1 MFSTMVSFFKASLVV
16 LVTALYCSTSQAK
29 SSIASAK
36 CVQFGF
42 KVGTQDY
49 AVCVREYDKSSGGT
63 LTKSSTPKPSSAP
76 LVLPLT
82 NGSQQGRESAEVTPI
97 QREDKFWDD
106 AVAIG
111 NSDAFDAYLSKYP
124 SGQYAGLARAHLA
137 RLKISAAGGQSATPP
152 PSANSVASAPPASAP
167 FAARN
172 AGSVINDCA
181 ACPTMISVPAGEFMM
196 GSSPSEAGRFSDEG
210 PQHRVAVRS
219 FSMGRTEVT
228 QAQWRAVMG
237 SNPGHFTSCGD
248 DCPVEGVSWDEAQQF
263 VVRLSSQTGRGY
275 RLPSESE
282 WEYACRAGS
291 QQQYCGGGGDNV
303 EDVAWLESNSGATTH
318 AVALK
323 RPNAWGLYDMSGNVG
338 EWTQDCWNANYNG
351 APTNGLAWAQG
362 DCSQRVVRGGSWG
375 YFPRGLRAA
384 CRGGGSAAL
393 RGSSYGFRV
402 ARTD

>member
-16 LVTALYCSTSQAK
+16 LVTALYCSTSQAQ
-29 SSIASAK
+29 SLIASAK

-49 AVCVREYDKSSGGT
+49 ADCVREYDKSSGGA
-63 LTKSSTPKPSSAP
+63 LTKSSTSKPSSAP
-76 LVLPLT
+76 LSLPLT
-82 NGSQQGRESAEVTPI
+82 NVSQQGREPAEVTPI

-167 FAARN
+167 VAARN
-172 AGSVINDCA
+172 ADTVLKDCP
-181 ACPTMISVPAGEFMM
+181 ACPTIIKVPAGEFMM
-196 GSSPSEAGRFSDEG
+196 GSSPSEAGRYSDEG

-237 SNPGHFTSCGD
+237 SNPSHFTSCGD
-248 DCPVEGVSWDEAQQF
+248 DCPVEVVSWDDAQKF
-263 VVRLSSQTGRGY
+263 VARLSSQTGHAY
-275 RLPSESE
+275 RLPSEAE

-291 QQQYCGGGGDNV
+291 QQRYCGSDNV
-303 EDVAWLESNSGATTH
+303 EDVAWFDSNSRATTH
-318 AVALK
+318 AAALK
-323 RPNAWGLYDMSGNVG
+323 RPNGWGLYDMSGNVF

-351 APTNGLAWAQG
+351 APTDGSAWTQG
-362 DCSQRVVRGGSWG
+362 DCSQRVVRGGSWDN
-375 YFPRGLRAA
+375 YPQFLRAA
-384 CRGGGSAAL
+384 NRSRSTTASRYNYG
-393 RGSSYGFRV
+393 GFRV